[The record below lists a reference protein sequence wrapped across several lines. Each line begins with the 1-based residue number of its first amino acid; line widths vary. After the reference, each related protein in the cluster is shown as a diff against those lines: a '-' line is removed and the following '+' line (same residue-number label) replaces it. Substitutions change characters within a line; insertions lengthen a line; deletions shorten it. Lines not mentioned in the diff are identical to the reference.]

1 MEKEKRNIN
10 GTLYYVY
17 PLDWM
22 CLSTGNNLPCEDC
35 ECFGGREG
43 NNILCTENWVCLP
56 NPNDNYSL

>member
-22 CLSTGNNLPCEDC
+22 CLSTDNNCPCEGC
-35 ECFGGREG
+35 KCFGGREG
-43 NNILCTENWVCLP
+43 NNILCTENWAGRP
-56 NPNDNYSL
+56 NHNDNYSL

>member
-22 CLSTGNNLPCEDC
+22 CLSIGNNCPCEDC

-43 NNILCTENWVCLP
+43 NNILCTENWVCPP
-56 NPNDNYSL
+56 NPNDNNSL

>member
-10 GTLYYVY
+10 VTLYYVY

-22 CLSTGNNLPCEDC
+22 CLSIGNNCPCEDC

-43 NNILCTENWVCLP
+43 NNILCTENWACSP